1 MPDYPQRTPGRP
13 IQSGII
19 GHIENKNATVLRT
32 DMSAVEQAAEV
43 LRGKLRSG
51 YWASGEKLPSL
62 AELALLC
69 NVSRAT
75 AWKAVAVLREQS
87 LVTTRRGGAITA
99 GVQERP
105 SAVPT
110 ESGRGFERLASRIG
124 TDLLLGR
131 FPGTRVPPL

>member
-1 MPDYPQRTPGRP
+1 
-13 IQSGII
+13 
-19 GHIENKNATVLRT
+19 
-32 DMSAVEQAAEV
+32 MSAVEQAAEV

-105 SAVPT
+105 SAV

-131 FPGTRVPPL
+131 FPGTRVPPLCKLALQYDVSIPTVRKRS